1 MPIKPTTLLSKIS
14 IVVFIFFSTIYGSTG
29 QETEPLG
36 LAPTPLIG
44 WNSYDSYGIY
54 LHEKAAFENLEA
66 MAVKLKPRGYQYF
79 VVDAGWYYEFK
90 LKEGTLFPMERV
102 SKKVSINKYGLLQ
115 PSKVY
120 FPNGLQQII
129 DRCHELGLKFG
140 IHLMRGIPRFAVERN
155 LPIEETKYFASNIA
169 DTVNICTW
177 SPLNYGV
184 DMDKPGAQEYYN
196 SVINQMAKWKV
207 DFIKYDDIVPFPKEV
222 DAVIKAIAQCGRP
235 IVLSLSPG
243 GKVDKAHISSF
254 KNANMLRVT
263 ADIWDDKTSIDS
275 ILTAWRKWQGFSEP
289 NFWIDMDMIP
299 FGKLQVMAPNQR
311 ISSEDT
317 NKNKNNRKPTRN
329 ELLAGKG
336 STRWSKFTK
345 NQKRTFITIL
355 SMAASPLMLGGDL
368 PTLDEYSLSLVTNN
382 DMLECNQNGVMG
394 KLMYENEGVEI
405 WNTKQKNSKNGW
417 IAILNRTPENVN
429 LQFTLNQL
437 GLDINASYQFRNIWG
452 NVKINSL
459 NNINVMPW
467 DVVFIRYQL

>member
-1 MPIKPTTLLSKIS
+1 MPIKLTTLLNKIS
-14 IVVFIFFSTIYGSTG
+14 IVVFIFFNTVYGSAG
-29 QETEPLG
+29 QKTEPSG
-36 LAPTPLIG
+36 LAPTPLMG
-44 WNSYDSYGIY
+44 WNSYDSYSIY

-66 MAVKLKPRGYQYF
+66 MAVKLKPHGYQYF
-79 VVDAGWYYEFK
+79 VIDAGWYYEYK
-90 LKEGTLFPMERV
+90 LKEGALFPMERV
-102 SKKVSINKYGLLQ
+102 SKKVSINEYGLLQ

-140 IHLMRGIPRFAVERN
+140 IHLMRGIPRVAVERN
-155 LPIEETKYFASNIA
+155 LPIEGTQYFARDIA
-169 DTVNICTW
+169 DTINICTW
-177 SPLNYGV
+177 SALNYGV

-196 SVINQMAKWKV
+196 SVLTQMANWEV
-207 DFIKYDDIVPFPKEV
+207 DFIKYDDIVPHPKEV

-235 IVLSLSPG
+235 MVLSLSPG
-243 GKVDKAHISSF
+243 GKIDKAHISF
-254 KNANMLRVT
+254 FENANMLRVT
-263 ADIWDDKTSIDS
+263 ADIWDDKSSIDR
-275 ILTAWRKWQGFSEP
+275 ILTAWREWQGFSKP

-299 FGKLQVMAPNQR
+299 FGKLQVMVPNQR
-311 ISSEDT
+311 IDFEDT
-317 NKNKNNRKPTRN
+317 NKKKNNSKPTLN

-355 SMAASPLMLGGDL
+355 AMAASPLMVGGDL